1 MDTLQ
6 DLCLVGLSHRSAPV
20 AVRER
25 YAVQPGDARECLEE
39 LCRDEAILEATL
51 LSTCNRTEVL
61 VLGKGVDAAAA
72 TIRRQL
78 FRNLDEQHLY
88 EHRGVHAVM
97 HLFRVASGLDSLIL
111 GESEILAQVKRGLE
125 TARLAGTLGEHLQ
138 PMLTQ
143 ALQVGKRMR
152 NETEIG
158 QGTLSVAKVAVD
170 IAHRAFG
177 KFGDKRGLIVGAG
190 ETGLLVARHLRDAG
204 IGGLDFVNRTADRAE
219 NAAAEFG
226 GTAFRLDELAAAVAG
241 ADLVV
246 VCVDGGA
253 GLVTP
258 AHFAGRRNR
267 DRPTLVVD
275 LSVPRAVLEAVADLP
290 NLLLYNLDDLEPVV
304 ERNRR
309 ARGEASVASSE
320 ILVAEVHKFLTLR
333 TYAAFSPAIAD
344 LRQRY
349 DEVRE
354 EIVDEICQE
363 QASPRELQLAH
374 ELSKRLLDLSLEKM
388 KEGAR
393 RARSEES
400 LDREY
405 QRYLQDL

>member
-25 YAVQPGDARECLEE
+25 YAVQPADTRKCLQE
-39 LCRDEAILEATL
+39 LCKSETILEATL
-51 LSTCNRTEVL
+51 ISTCNRTEVL
-61 VLGKGVDAAAA
+61 VVGKGADDAAA

-78 FRNLDEQHLY
+78 FRNLDEEHLY

-97 HLFRVASGLDSLIL
+97 HLFRVASGLDSLVL

-125 TARLAGTLGEHLQ
+125 TARQAGTLGEHLQ

-158 QGTLSVAKVAVD
+158 QGTLSVAKIAVD

-177 KFGDKRGLIVGAG
+177 KFNDHMGLIVGAG

-204 IGGLDFVNRTADRAE
+204 IGELDFVNRTHGRAE

-226 GTAFRLDELAAAVAG
+226 GKAFRLDDLALAIAG
-241 ADLVV
+241 ADVIV
-246 VCVDGGA
+246 VCVDNGA
-253 GLVTP
+253 GLLTP
-258 AHFAGRRNR
+258 AHFAERHNR
-267 DRPTLVVD
+267 DRPTLVMD
-275 LSVPRAVLEAVADLP
+275 LSVPRAVEESVADLP
-290 NLLLYNLDDLEPVV
+290 NLLLYNLDDIEPVV

-309 ARGEASVASSE
+309 ARGDASVASSE

-333 TYAAFSPAIAD
+333 TYAAFSPTIAD

-354 EIVDEICQE
+354 EVLDETCQE

-374 ELSKRLLDLSLEKM
+374 ELSKRLLALSLEKM